1 MIQIS
6 LLGILIKFLNKTSVK
21 KTLEVNVMIT
31 QKRVEETVYDL
42 YKEAVIELPHD
53 VKNAL
58 KIACNNESD
67 ETAKLN
73 LDAVLKNI
81 DAAHENG
88 IPMCQDTGLP
98 IIFVKLGSV
107 KVENLYDGIRNGV
120 KKATI
125 EIPLRP
131 NVVDPFT
138 RNNTGTNTGK
148 RIPIVDIELIDG
160 DYMELTIF
168 PKGFG
173 SENNNALK
181 MGLPGEGVDGVKKF
195 VLETVKAAGG
205 KPCPPTRI
213 GVGIGGSSDY
223 ALKLAK
229 KALLR
234 DINAKNPDERLAL
247 LEDETLELINAT
259 GIGPMGLGGKTT
271 ALDVKVELADTHTAG
286 LPIGVCIQCWAARRA
301 TAVLRDEDI

>member
-1 MIQIS
+1 
-6 LLGILIKFLNKTSVK
+6 
-21 KTLEVNVMIT
+21 MIT
-31 QKRVEETVYDL
+31 QKQIEDTICSL
-42 YKEAVIELPHD
+42 YRDSVIELPKD

-58 KIACNNESD
+58 KDAYANEND
-67 ETAKLN
+67 ETARLN
-73 LDAVLKNI
+73 LKAIIDNI
-81 DAAHENG
+81 EAAHENS

-98 IIFVKLGSV
+98 IVFVKLGDV
-107 KVENLYDGIRNGV
+107 TVENLYQGIRNGV
-120 KKATI
+120 EKATI
-125 EIPLRP
+125 TVPLRP

-138 RNNTGTNTGK
+138 RENTSTNTGK
-148 RIPIVDIELIDG
+148 GIPLVDVEVVEG
-160 DYMELTIF
+160 DYLELTIF

-181 MGLPGEGVDGVKKF
+181 MALPGEGIEGVKKF
-195 VLETVKAAGG
+195 VLETVLAAGG

-234 DINAKNPDERLAL
+234 DVNSKNSDKRLAELEEEL
-247 LEDETLELINAT
+247 LKSVNST

-286 LPIGVCIQCWAARRA
+286 LPIGVCIQCWAARHA
-301 TAVLRDEDI
+301 SKILRG